1 MRRLPLLLI
10 VCAALVLLFSFGIR
24 QSFGLFLEPMT
35 AGLGW
40 NRTAFALAIAL
51 QNLAWGVSQPLFGAL
66 ADRFGIVRALLLG
79 AGLYVAG
86 LLIMA
91 LSGTPAGLYM
101 GAGLLIGFGVSG
113 TSFSL
118 VLAAVARAAPPERSS
133 LALGLV
139 SAGGSFGQFAMPL
152 FSQGLI
158 GGVGWF
164 TALLILA
171 VCAGLMVPF
180 AFGLARADKAGEPAR
195 NTQSLAGA
203 LREAGGHRGYW
214 LLNAG
219 FFVCGFHVAFIATHL
234 PAYLLNLNFA
244 PMLGAWALATIG
256 LFNIIGTF
264 IAGFLGGR
272 HRKKYVL
279 SGLYLSR
286 SAVFVLFLMMPPSP
300 AWVLVASAAIGLLW
314 LGTVPLT
321 GGLVGEIFGP
331 RYMATLFSI
340 VMLSHQ
346 IGAFCG
352 AWIGGYVFDITA
364 SYDIAW
370 KIAIA
375 LGIMSAALHLPIAD
389 QALRIEQEPA

>member
-1 MRRLPLLLI
+1 MLLL
-10 VCAALVLLFSFGIR
+10 SFGVR

-40 NRTAFALAIAL
+40 NRTVFALAIAL
-51 QNLAWGVSQPLFGAL
+51 QNLAWGISQPLFGAF

-79 AGLYVAG
+79 AALYIAG
-86 LLIMA
+86 LFTMA
-91 LSGTPAGLYM
+91 LSGTPAGLYL

-118 VLAAVARAAPPERSS
+118 VLAAVARAAPPERRS

-158 GGVGWF
+158 GGVGWY

-180 AFGLARADKAGEPAR
+180 AFGLARADKVSQPATS
-195 NTQSLAGA
+195 TQSLGDA

-219 FFVCGFHVAFIATHL
+219 FFVCGFHVAFVATHL
-234 PAYLLNLNFA
+234 PAYLANLNFV

-279 SGLYLSR
+279 SGLYLGR
-286 SAVFVLFLMMPPSP
+286 SAVFVLFLFMPPSP
-300 AWVLVASAAIGLLW
+300 VWVLIASAAIGLLW

-321 GGLVGEIFGP
+321 GGLVGQIFGP

-346 IGAFCG
+346 VGAFFG
-352 AWIGGYVFDITA
+352 AWIGGYVFDITG

-370 KIAIA
+370 KMAIV
-375 LGIMSAALHLPIAD
+375 LGIMSAALHLPITD
-389 QALRIEQEPA
+389 QALRVEHEPA

>member
-10 VCAALVLLFSFGIR
+10 VCAALVLLLSFGIR
-24 QSFGLFLEPMT
+24 QSFGLFLEPMS

-40 NRTAFALAIAL
+40 NRTVFALAIAL

-79 AGLYVAG
+79 ASLYVAG

-91 LSGTPAGLYM
+91 LSGTPAGLYL

-118 VLAAVARAAPPERSS
+118 VLAAVARAAPPERIS

-158 GGVGWF
+158 DGFGWL

-171 VCAGLMVPF
+171 VCTGLMVPF
-180 AFGLARADKAGEPAR
+180 AFGLTRAEKAGEPATS
-195 NTQSLAGA
+195 TQSLGDA

-219 FFVCGFHVAFIATHL
+219 FFVCGFHVAFVATHL
-234 PAYLLNLNFA
+234 PAYLLNLHFA

-264 IAGFLGGR
+264 VAGFLGGR

-279 SGLYLSR
+279 SGLYFSR
-286 SAVFVLFLMMPPSP
+286 SLVFVLFLMMPPSP
-300 AWVLVASAAIGLLW
+300 AWVLVASAAIGMLW

-321 GGLVGEIFGP
+321 GGLVGQIFGP

-352 AWIGGYVFDITA
+352 AWIGGYIFDTTA

-375 LGIMSAALHLPIAD
+375 LGIMSAALHLPITD
-389 QALRIEQEPA
+389 EALRVEGKPA

>member
-1 MRRLPLLLI
+1 MLLL
-10 VCAALVLLFSFGIR
+10 SFGIR

-35 AGLGW
+35 VGLGW
-40 NRTAFALAIAL
+40 NRTVFALAIAL
-51 QNLAWGVSQPLFGAL
+51 QNLAWGISQPLFGAF
-66 ADRFGIVRALLLG
+66 ADRFGVVRALLLG
-79 AGLYVAG
+79 AALYIAG
-86 LLIMA
+86 LFTMA
-91 LSGTPAGLYM
+91 LSGTPAGLYL
-101 GAGLLIGFGVSG
+101 GAGVLIGFGVSG

-118 VLAAVARAAPPERSS
+118 VLAAVARAAPPERRS

-158 GGVGWF
+158 GGVGWY

-180 AFGLARADKAGEPAR
+180 AFGLARADKVSQPATS
-195 NTQSLAGA
+195 TQSLGDA

-219 FFVCGFHVAFIATHL
+219 FFVCGFHVAFVATHL
-234 PAYLLNLNFA
+234 PAYLANLNFV

-264 IAGFLGGR
+264 VAGFLGGR

-279 SGLYLSR
+279 SGLYLGR
-286 SAVFVLFLMMPPSP
+286 SAVFVLFLLMPPSP
-300 AWVLVASAAIGLLW
+300 VWVLVASAAIGLLW

-321 GGLVGEIFGP
+321 GGLVGQIFGP

-346 IGAFCG
+346 VGAFFG
-352 AWIGGYVFDITA
+352 AWIGGYVFDITG

-370 KIAIA
+370 KMAIV
-375 LGIMSAALHLPIAD
+375 LGIMSAALHLPITD
-389 QALRIEQEPA
+389 QALRVEHEPA